1 MRHNVIALHTI
12 GDDKSDSLGVQ
23 NALFQRIDLN
33 LCGSRGTEY
42 KAKLI
47 YKYKVEKS
55 FLENIN
61 VFPH

>member
-23 NALFQRIDLN
+23 NATFHGIGLN
-33 LCGSRGTEY
+33 LCGSRRTEY

-47 YKYKVEKS
+47 DKYKVEKS
-55 FLENIN
+55 F
-61 VFPH
+61 

>member
-23 NALFQRIDLN
+23 NAPFHGIGLN
-33 LCGSRGTEY
+33 LCGSRDTEY

-47 YKYKVEKS
+47 DKYKVEKS
-55 FLENIN
+55 FSENLN